1 MGGRLFIIRG
11 NSASGKSTIAK
22 KLQLE
27 LGYGTMLI
35 PQDVIRREIVRVKD
49 EPKIILQLNLSS

>member
-22 KLQLE
+22 KTAA
-27 LGYGTMLI
+27 G
-35 PQDVIRREIVRVKD
+35 VRIWHHAYSAGRHTAGD
-49 EPKIILQLNLSS
+49 SSG